1 MWRVTFH
8 LFHPPML
15 YTDHRKARHHYEIL
29 ETFEGGL
36 VLTGQEVKA
45 VREGGAKLDGAY
57 IRLIGGQVTLVG
69 ARIAP
74 YSKSGTLEGYDPE
87 HPRRV
92 LVTAKERRYL
102 ATKTQI
108 RGLTI
113 VPLSFYPNARR
124 IKVSFAIARGK
135 QLHDKR
141 ESLKKRDLERD
152 QRRET

>member
-1 MWRVTFH
+1 
-8 LFHPPML
+8 ML

-45 VREGGAKLDGAY
+45 IREGGAKLDGAY
-57 IRLIGGQVTLVG
+57 IRNINGVLTLVG

-74 YSKSGTLEGYDPE
+74 YSKNGQRDDYDPE
-87 HPRRV
+87 RPRQV
-92 LVTAKERRYL
+92 LVHAKEQRYL
-102 ATKTQI
+102 ATKTQV

-124 IKVSFAIARGK
+124 IKVSFALCRGK
-135 QLHDKR
+135 QVHDKR
-141 ESLKKRDLERD
+141 ESLKKRDLMREQ
-152 QRRET
+152 QRESS

>member
-1 MWRVTFH
+1 
-8 LFHPPML
+8 ML

-36 VLTGQEVKA
+36 ILTGQEVKA
-45 VREGGAKLDGAY
+45 IREGGAKLDGSY
-57 IRLIGGQVTLVG
+57 IRLINGKLTLIG

-74 YSKSGTLEGYDPE
+74 YSKNGQRDDYEPE
-87 HPRRV
+87 RPRQI
-92 LVTAKERRYL
+92 LVHAKEVRYL
-102 ATKTQI
+102 ATKTQV

-124 IKVSFAIARGK
+124 IKVSFALCRGK

-141 ESLKKRDLERD
+141 ESLKKRDLIRE
-152 QRRET
+152 QRQTWG